1 MFYYLENIISAKT
14 LGDILEDCHQ
24 IILKGFGIYVLYH
37 SIEFM
42 LRFCF
47 YKYDFLR
54 DMMKPKYYAYVWLKE
69 KYELK
74 ICIQGIIDDL

>member
-1 MFYYLENIISAKT
+1 MF
-14 LGDILEDCHQ
+14 
-24 IILKGFGIYVLYH
+24 
-37 SIEFM
+37 
-42 LRFCF
+42 RFCF

-54 DMMKPKYYAYVWLKE
+54 DMMKPKYYAYVWLNE